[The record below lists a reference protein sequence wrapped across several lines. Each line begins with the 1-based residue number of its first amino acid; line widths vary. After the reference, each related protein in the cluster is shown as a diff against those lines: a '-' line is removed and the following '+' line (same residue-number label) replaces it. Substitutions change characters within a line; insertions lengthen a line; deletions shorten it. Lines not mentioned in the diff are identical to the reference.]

1 MFSKGVQHMLVA
13 GLFFSMMNLGVKFL
27 NHIPAIEVVFFRCI
41 ISVIISYVMIKKAK
55 ISLLGNNKP
64 ILFLRGFFGVIA
76 LSLFFTTLQEMPLAS
91 AVTFQQL
98 SPIFTAIFGIFLL
111 KEKVKAPQWL
121 FFLIAFGGVALI
133 KGFDTNISNYH
144 LLLALG
150 SAVFAALAYN
160 MVRLL
165 KDTDHPLVVVLYFP
179 LVATP
184 FAGIY
189 TYFNWVMPYKWEWLI
204 ILGIG
209 VATQIA
215 QVNMTKALQME
226 KVGTVTIVK
235 YLTVIY
241 AIFFGYTLF
250 GEELITAT
258 VIGIIMII
266 SGVVFNLF
274 YSKKSL

>member
-13 GLFFSMMNLGVKFL
+13 GIFFSMMNLGVKYL
-27 NHIPAIEVVFFRCI
+27 SNIPAIEVVFFRCI
-41 ISVIISYVMIKKAK
+41 ISVVISVAMLRKAK

-98 SPIFTAIFGIFLL
+98 SPVFTAIFGIFLL
-111 KEKVKAPQWL
+111 KEKVKALQWL

-133 KGFDTNISNYH
+133 KGFDTNISTYH

-150 SAVFAALAYN
+150 SAIFAALAYN

-184 FAGIY
+184 FTALY
-189 TYFNWVMPYKWEWLI
+189 SYFNWVMPYKWEWLI

-226 KVGTVTIVK
+226 KVGTITIVK
-235 YLTVIY
+235 YLTVVY

-250 GEELITAT
+250 GEELILAT
-258 VIGIIMII
+258 IIGIIMII

-274 YSKKSL
+274 YSKNSL